1 MKKTILAILATV
13 PSLLFAQEDFS
24 IKGSLKNVDA
34 PAKVF
39 LMYVDGGQ
47 RHIDSANVEKGQF
60 TYNGIVEEP
69 TKAQLILSAEGK
81 SIRELSN
88 PDMTNLYL
96 SKGVINVNGENLAT
110 AEISG
115 NEINKNFASY
125 KKTVKGVTD
134 QFAALNKE
142 FQSATPE
149 QQQDEAFVG
158 NLQNKAQSLFEEQTK
173 LSEEYAKANP
183 NSYVTLGL
191 LGELITAENVN
202 DIIVPIYDKLSD
214 PLKNTTKGKALA
226 SKIEKLKNVAI
237 GAVAPE
243 IALPDT
249 SGNVV
254 KLSSL
259 RGKYVLIDFWAS
271 WCGPCRQENPNV
283 VAAFDKFKDKNFT
296 VFGVSLDRESG
307 KADWIKAIHD
317 DNLSAWPH
325 VSDLKFWQSEV
336 VGLYGIE
343 GIPQNFLIDPDG
355 KIIASNLRGA
365 ALEEKLAEVINKRIK
380 NL

>member
-115 NEINKNFASY
+115 NEINKDFASY

-343 GIPQNFLIDPDG
+343 GIPQNFLVDPDG

-365 ALEEKLAEVINKRIK
+365 ALEEKLAEVIK
-380 NL
+380 

>member
-1 MKKTILAILATV
+1 MKKTMLAVLAAV

-24 IKGSLKNVDA
+24 IKGTLKNVDA
-34 PAKVF
+34 PAKVY

-60 TYNGIVEEP
+60 TYNGIVAEP
-69 TKAQLILSAEGK
+69 TQAQLILSADGK
-81 SIRELSN
+81 SLRELSN
-88 PDMTNLYL
+88 PDMTMLYL
-96 SKGVINVNGENLAT
+96 AKGVINVNGETLAA
-110 AEISG
+110 AEVTG
-115 NEINKNFASY
+115 NEINKDFAKY
-125 KKTVKGVTD
+125 KTSIKGVTD

-142 FQSATPE
+142 FQAASPE

-158 NLQNKAQSLFEEQTK
+158 GLQAKAQGLFDQQK
-173 LSEEYAKANP
+173 KINEEYVKANP

-191 LGELITAENVN
+191 LEEMVSAENVN
-202 DIIVPIYDKLSD
+202 DVVVPTYDKLSGA
-214 PLKNTTKGKALA
+214 LKNTTKGKALA
-226 SKIEKLKNVAI
+226 AKIDKLKKVAI
-237 GAVAPE
+237 GSVAPE

-271 WCGPCRQENPNV
+271 WCGPCRHENPTV
-283 VAAFDKFKDKNFT
+283 VAAFNKFKDKNFT

-307 KADWIKAIHD
+307 KADWLQAIKD
-317 DNLSAWPH
+317 DNLTGWPQ

-336 VGLYGIE
+336 VDLYGIE
-343 GIPQNFLIDPDG
+343 GIPQNFLLDPEG
-355 KIIASNLRGA
+355 KIIATNLRGP
-365 ALEEKLAEVINKRIK
+365 ALEAKLAEVIK
-380 NL
+380 

>member
-1 MKKTILAILATV
+1 MKKTMLAVLAAV

-24 IKGSLKNVDA
+24 IKGTLKNVDA
-34 PAKVF
+34 PAKVY

-60 TYNGIVEEP
+60 TYNGIVAEP
-69 TKAQLILSAEGK
+69 TQAQLILSADGK
-81 SIRELSN
+81 SLRELSN
-88 PDMTNLYL
+88 PDMTMLYL
-96 SKGVINVNGENLAT
+96 AKGVINVNGETLAA
-110 AEISG
+110 AEVSG
-115 NEINKNFASY
+115 NEINKDFAKY
-125 KKTVKGVTD
+125 KTAIKGVTD

-142 FQSATPE
+142 FQAASPE

-158 NLQNKAQSLFEEQTK
+158 GLQAKAQGLFDQQK
-173 LSEEYAKANP
+173 KINEEYVKANP

-191 LGELITAENVN
+191 LEEMVSAENVN
-202 DIIVPIYDKLSD
+202 DVVVPTYDKLSGA
-214 PLKNTTKGKALA
+214 LKNTTKGKALA
-226 SKIEKLKNVAI
+226 AKIDKLKKVAI
-237 GAVAPE
+237 GSVAPE

-271 WCGPCRQENPNV
+271 WCGPCRHENPTV
-283 VAAFDKFKDKNFT
+283 VAAFNKFKDKNFT

-307 KADWIKAIHD
+307 KADWLQAIKD
-317 DNLSAWPH
+317 DNLTGWPQ

-336 VGLYGIE
+336 VDLYGIE
-343 GIPQNFLIDPDG
+343 GIPQNFLLDPEG
-355 KIIASNLRGA
+355 KIIATNLRGP
-365 ALEEKLAEVINKRIK
+365 ALEAKLAEVIK
-380 NL
+380 

>member
-1 MKKTILAILATV
+1 MKKTMLAVLAAV

-24 IKGSLKNVDA
+24 IKGTLKNVDA
-34 PAKVF
+34 PAKVY

-60 TYNGIVEEP
+60 TYNGIVAEP
-69 TKAQLILSAEGK
+69 TQAQLILSADGK
-81 SIRELSN
+81 SLRELSN
-88 PDMTNLYL
+88 PDMTMLYL
-96 SKGVINVNGENLAT
+96 AKGVINVNGETLAA
-110 AEISG
+110 AEVSG
-115 NEINKNFASY
+115 NEINKDFAKY
-125 KKTVKGVTD
+125 KTSIKGVTD

-142 FQSATPE
+142 FQAASPE

-158 NLQNKAQSLFEEQTK
+158 GLQAKAQGLFDQQK
-173 LSEEYAKANP
+173 KINEEYVKANP

-191 LGELITAENVN
+191 LEEMVSAENVN
-202 DIIVPIYDKLSD
+202 DVVVPTYDKLSGA
-214 PLKNTTKGKALA
+214 LKNTTKGKALA
-226 SKIEKLKNVAI
+226 AKIDKLKKVAI
-237 GAVAPE
+237 GSVAPE

-271 WCGPCRQENPNV
+271 WCGPCRHENPTV
-283 VAAFDKFKDKNFT
+283 VAAFNKFKDKNFT

-307 KADWIKAIHD
+307 KADWLQAIKD
-317 DNLSAWPH
+317 DNLTGWPQ

-336 VGLYGIE
+336 VDLYGIE
-343 GIPQNFLIDPDG
+343 GIPQNFLLDPEG
-355 KIIASNLRGA
+355 KIIATNLRGP
-365 ALEEKLAEVINKRIK
+365 ALEAKLAEVIK
-380 NL
+380 

>member
-1 MKKTILAILATV
+1 MKKTMLAVLAAV

-24 IKGSLKNVDA
+24 IKGTLKNVDA
-34 PAKVF
+34 PAKVY

-60 TYNGIVEEP
+60 TYNGIVAEP
-69 TKAQLILSAEGK
+69 TQAQLILSADGK
-81 SIRELSN
+81 SLRELSH
-88 PDMTNLYL
+88 PDMTMLYL
-96 SKGVINVNGENLAT
+96 AKGVINVNGETLAA
-110 AEISG
+110 AEVTG
-115 NEINKNFASY
+115 NEINKDFAKY
-125 KKTVKGVTD
+125 KTSIKGVTD

-142 FQSATPE
+142 FQAASPE

-158 NLQNKAQSLFEEQTK
+158 GLQAKAQGLFDQQK
-173 LSEEYAKANP
+173 KINEEYVKANP

-191 LGELITAENVN
+191 LEEMVSAENVN
-202 DIIVPIYDKLSD
+202 DVVVPTYDKLSGA
-214 PLKNTTKGKALA
+214 LKNTTKGKALA
-226 SKIEKLKNVAI
+226 AKIDKLKKVAI
-237 GAVAPE
+237 GSVAPE

-271 WCGPCRQENPNV
+271 WCGPCRHENPTV
-283 VAAFDKFKDKNFT
+283 VAAFNKFKDKNFT

-307 KADWIKAIHD
+307 KADWLQAIKD
-317 DNLSAWPH
+317 DNLTGWPQ

-336 VGLYGIE
+336 VDLYGIE
-343 GIPQNFLIDPDG
+343 GIPQNFLLDPEG
-355 KIIASNLRGA
+355 KIIATNLRGP
-365 ALEEKLAEVINKRIK
+365 ALEAKLAEVIK
-380 NL
+380 

>member
-1 MKKTILAILATV
+1 MKKTMLAVLAAV

-24 IKGSLKNVDA
+24 IKGTLKNVDA
-34 PAKVF
+34 PAKVY

-60 TYNGIVEEP
+60 TYNGIVAEP
-69 TKAQLILSAEGK
+69 TQAQLILSADGK
-81 SIRELSN
+81 SLRELSN
-88 PDMTNLYL
+88 PDMTMLYL
-96 SKGVINVNGENLAT
+96 AKGVIIVNGETLAA
-110 AEISG
+110 AEVTG
-115 NEINKNFASY
+115 NEINKDFAKY
-125 KKTVKGVTD
+125 KTSIKGVTD

-142 FQSATPE
+142 FQAASPE

-158 NLQNKAQSLFEEQTK
+158 GLQAKAQGLFDQQK
-173 LSEEYAKANP
+173 KINEEYVKANP

-191 LGELITAENVN
+191 LEEMVSAENVN
-202 DIIVPIYDKLSD
+202 DVVVPTYDKLSGA
-214 PLKNTTKGKALA
+214 LKNTTKGKALA
-226 SKIEKLKNVAI
+226 AKIDKLKKVAI
-237 GAVAPE
+237 GSVAPE

-271 WCGPCRQENPNV
+271 WCGPCRHENPTV
-283 VAAFDKFKDKNFT
+283 VAAFNKFKDKNFT

-307 KADWIKAIHD
+307 KADWLQAIKD
-317 DNLSAWPH
+317 DNLTGWPQ

-336 VGLYGIE
+336 VDLYGIE
-343 GIPQNFLIDPDG
+343 GIPQNFLLDPEG
-355 KIIASNLRGA
+355 KIIATNLRGP
-365 ALEEKLAEVINKRIK
+365 ALEAKLAEVIK
-380 NL
+380 